1 MEYIKWTPELS
12 VGVTLL
18 DAEHR
23 KLVEMVNT
31 LNQLILSGN
40 KTSVVDSTL
49 AGLLE
54 YTKIHFRNEE
64 DLMKKYGYP
73 LYEKH
78 KKEHDEL
85 TSAVKEFI
93 ERLQVSVEANFSL
106 ELLAF
111 LREWLVNH
119 IKGSDMKYKAFFN
132 SMGIS

>member
-1 MEYIKWTPELS
+1 VEYIKWTPELS